1 LGQINI
7 LVNTDEQ
14 TYIYIDRARTSSAD
28 EFESVVGHVSGTT
41 RITPKYRNTFKAN
54 LSISRL
60 RRIGMA
66 LIDTDPMQTII
77 EPQHNFY
84 VLSVPLVNSCH
95 IKDANTRRE
104 YSRDTAHL
112 LYPDRV
118 LDSHHREKCKLL
130 GVTFLI
136 DNLDEIAEKILG
148 ISNALQP
155 LDDCSLSLTTPSGT
169 NLVHNLT
176 YVCGELNRGGTT
188 INSDVSA
195 IELEDNLITA
205 LLLAMDENQRYSA
218 QQRTGKVTKSHIA
231 LAEDYLF
238 ANLTSPVSRARLA
251 EIAGVSIR
259 SLSRAF
265 VKRHGVGP
273 MRFLK
278 ERRMEAVRMELINA
292 RPENTKVSEVALRYG
307 FTELGKFS
315 LLYKSIYNEKPS
327 ETLKH

>member
-1 LGQINI
+1 M
-7 LVNTDEQ
+7 DEH
-14 TYIYIDRARTSSAD
+14 IYIDRASTSSAD
-28 EFESVVGHVSGTT
+28 EFKSVVGPVTGPL
-41 RITPKYRNTFKAN
+41 RITPKYRNTFNAN

-60 RRIGMA
+60 NRIGM
-66 LIDTDPMQTII
+66 LLMDTDPMQAII
-77 EPQHNFY
+77 EPRHNVY
-84 VLSVPLVNSCH
+84 ALTVPLVNSCH

-104 YSRDTAHL
+104 FSRKTAHI

-118 LDSHHREKCKLL
+118 LDSLQKSTCQLL
-130 GVTFLI
+130 GVTFLV
-136 DNLDEIAEKILG
+136 DKLDEIAEKILG
-148 ISNALQP
+148 NTDAFQP
-155 LDDCSLSLTTPSGT
+155 LDDCSLSLTTPSGI

-176 YVCGELNRGGTT
+176 YVCGELNRGGAT
-188 INSDVSA
+188 IDSDLSA
-195 IELEDNLITA
+195 MEMEDNLITA
-205 LLLAMDENQRYSA
+205 LLLAMEENQRYSV
-218 QQRTGKVTKSHIA
+218 QQRIGKVTQCHIA

-238 ANLTSPVSRARLA
+238 ANLTSPVSRAMLA

-265 VKRHGVGP
+265 VKRYGVGP
-273 MRFLK
+273 MKFLK

-292 RPENTKVSEVALRYG
+292 QPENTKVSDIALRYG

>member
-1 LGQINI
+1 MNKH
-7 LVNTDEQ
+7 
-14 TYIYIDRARTSSAD
+14 IYIDRASTSSAD
-28 EFESVVGHVSGTT
+28 EFESVVGPVTGPL
-41 RITPKYRNTFKAN
+41 RITPKYRNTFNTN

-60 RRIGMA
+60 NRIGML
-66 LIDTDPMQTII
+66 LIDTDPMQAII
-77 EPQHNFY
+77 EPRHNTY
-84 VLSVPLVNSCH
+84 VLTVPLVNSCH

-104 YSRDTAHL
+104 FSRKTAHI

-118 LDSHHREKCKLL
+118 LDSLQKSTCQLL

-136 DNLDEIAEKILG
+136 DKLDEIAEKILG
-148 ISNALQP
+148 NTDAFQP

-176 YVCGELNRGGTT
+176 YVCGELNRGGAT
-188 INSDVSA
+188 IDSDLSA
-195 IELEDNLITA
+195 MEMEDNLITA
-205 LLLAMDENQRYSA
+205 LLLAMDENQRYSV
-218 QQRTGKVTKSHIA
+218 QQRTGKVTKCHIA

-265 VKRHGVGP
+265 VKWHGVGP

-292 RPENTKVSEVALRYG
+292 RPENTKVSDVALRYG
-307 FTELGKFS
+307 FSELGKFS

>member
-1 LGQINI
+1 MSKH
-7 LVNTDEQ
+7 
-14 TYIYIDRARTSSAD
+14 IYIDRASTSSTD
-28 EFESVVGHVSGTT
+28 EFESVVGPVTGPL
-41 RITPKYRNTFKAN
+41 RITPKYRNTFNTN

-60 RRIGMA
+60 NRIGML
-66 LIDTDPMQTII
+66 LIDTDPMQAII
-77 EPQHNFY
+77 EPRHNTY
-84 VLSVPLVNSCH
+84 VLTVPLVNSCH

-104 YSRDTAHL
+104 FSRKTAHI

-118 LDSHHREKCKLL
+118 LDSLQKSTCQLL

-136 DNLDEIAEKILG
+136 DKLDEIAEKILG
-148 ISNALQP
+148 NTDAFQP
-155 LDDCSLSLTTPSGT
+155 LDDCSLSLTTPSGI

-176 YVCGELNRGGTT
+176 YVCGELNRGGAT
-188 INSDVSA
+188 IDSDLSVM
-195 IELEDNLITA
+195 EMEDNLITA
-205 LLLAMDENQRYSA
+205 LLLAMDENQHYSV
-218 QQRTGKVTKSHIA
+218 QQRIGKVTKCHIA

-251 EIAGVSIR
+251 EVAGISIR
-259 SLSRAF
+259 SLSRAL

-273 MRFLK
+273 MKFLK

-292 RPENTKVSEVALRYG
+292 RPENIKVSDAALRYG

-315 LLYKSIYNEKPS
+315 QLYKSIYNEKPS

>member
-1 LGQINI
+1 MSKR
-7 LVNTDEQ
+7 
-14 TYIYIDRARTSSAD
+14 TYTDRACAGSAD
-28 EFESVVGHVSGTT
+28 EFESAVGSVTGPL
-41 RITPKYRNTFKAN
+41 RIAPKYRNTFNAN

-60 RRIGMA
+60 NRIGML
-66 LIDTDPMQTII
+66 LIDTDPMQAII
-77 EPQHNFY
+77 EPRHNIY
-84 VLSVPLVNSCH
+84 TLTVPLVNSCH

-104 YSRDTAHL
+104 FSRKTSHI

-118 LDSHHREKCKLL
+118 LDSLQKSTCQLL
-130 GVTFLI
+130 GVTFPV
-136 DNLDEIAEKILG
+136 DSLDEIAEKILG
-148 ISNALQP
+148 NTDALQP
-155 LDDCSLSLTTPSGT
+155 LNDCSLSLTTPSGI

-176 YVCGELNRGGTT
+176 YVCGELNRGGAT
-188 INSDVSA
+188 IDSDLSA
-195 IELEDNLITA
+195 VEMEDNLITA
-205 LLLAMDENQRYSA
+205 LLLAMDENQRDSI
-218 QQRTGKVTKSHIA
+218 QQQTCKVSPCHMA

-251 EIAGVSIR
+251 EISGVSIR

-292 RPENTKVSEVALRYG
+292 RPENTKVSDVALRYG

>member
-1 LGQINI
+1 MSKH
-7 LVNTDEQ
+7 
-14 TYIYIDRARTSSAD
+14 IYIDRASTSSTD
-28 EFESVVGHVSGTT
+28 EFESVVGPVTGPL
-41 RITPKYRNTFKAN
+41 RITPKYRNTFNTN

-60 RRIGMA
+60 NRIGML
-66 LIDTDPMQTII
+66 LIDTDPMQAII
-77 EPQHNFY
+77 EPRHNTY
-84 VLSVPLVNSCH
+84 VLTVPLVNSCH

-104 YSRDTAHL
+104 FSRKTAHI

-118 LDSHHREKCKLL
+118 LDSLQKSTCQLL

-136 DNLDEIAEKILG
+136 DKLDEIAEKILG
-148 ISNALQP
+148 NTDAFQP
-155 LDDCSLSLTTPSGT
+155 LDDCSLSLTTPSGI
-169 NLVHNLT
+169 NLAHNLT
-176 YVCGELNRGGTT
+176 YVCGELNRGGAT
-188 INSDVSA
+188 IDSDLSVM
-195 IELEDNLITA
+195 EMEDNLITA
-205 LLLAMDENQRYSA
+205 LLLAMDENQHYSV
-218 QQRTGKVTKSHIA
+218 QQRIGNVTKCHIA

-238 ANLTSPVSRARLA
+238 ANLTSPVSRDRLA
-251 EIAGVSIR
+251 EISGVSIR

-292 RPENTKVSEVALRYG
+292 RPENTKVSDVALHYG